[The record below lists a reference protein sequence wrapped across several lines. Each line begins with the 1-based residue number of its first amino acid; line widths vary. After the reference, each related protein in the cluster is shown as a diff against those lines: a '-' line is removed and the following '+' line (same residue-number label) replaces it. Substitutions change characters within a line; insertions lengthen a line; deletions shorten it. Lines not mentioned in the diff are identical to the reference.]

1 MPVRWKGIAVKMRLG
16 SLLGKVRLQVSP
28 LKDDSLGGIPVPKLL
43 AEMDAYDWASVDDI
57 AINED
62 ERRKRVRHFSE
73 LINESG
79 MELDGSIL
87 DLASGATSLAS
98 SYPDVVAVDND
109 PQKIKLLRK
118 DGIKAILADI
128 ERLPFE
134 DKSFDYVVSVS
145 PPLKPVIF
153 HNDGYV
159 SFGVDHEWNNKIIDA
174 ALRIARK
181 EALIA
186 SYFVALHPPHE
197 DLVEK
202 RDKNGLQWVLYRA
215 SDNSEA

>member
-1 MPVRWKGIAVKMRLG
+1 MPVRWKGMAVKMRLG
-16 SLLGKVRLQVSP
+16 SLLSKVRLQVSP
-28 LKDDSLGGIPVPKLL
+28 PRDDSGRGIPVPELL
-43 AEMDAYDWASVDDI
+43 AQMDAYDWASVDNI
-57 AINED
+57 AVSD
-62 ERRKRVRHFSE
+62 EERTKRVKHFSE
-73 LINESG
+73 LISESG
-79 MELDGSIL
+79 MELGGSIL

-118 DGIKAILADI
+118 DGVKAILADI
-128 ERLPFE
+128 ESLPFE

-145 PPLKPVIF
+145 PPLKPVVF

-159 SFGVDHEWNNKIIDA
+159 SFGVDHEWNNKLIDA

-181 EALIA
+181 EVLIA

-197 DLVEK
+197 ELVEK
-202 RDKNGLQWVLYRA
+202 RDKNGFQWVLYKA
-215 SDNSEA
+215 SDSSET